1 MEEKEQKKNPWA
13 SVSLKKTGLTEKRTD
28 QEKTDL
34 EDLILKQH
42 TLSIIE
48 EENKIKRESNT
59 SVRIVEHYPFAPPH
73 PY

>member
-1 MEEKEQKKNPWA
+1 MEEKEEKNPWA

-34 EDLILKQH
+34 ENLISKQNA
-42 TLSIIE
+42 LSMIE
-48 EENKIKRESNT
+48 EENKIKRDSNT
-59 SVRIVEHYPFAPPH
+59 SVKIVEHYPFAPPH

>member
-13 SVSLKKTGLTEKRTD
+13 SVSLKKTGLNEKRNE

-34 EDLILKQH
+34 EELISKQNA
-42 TLSIIE
+42 LSMIE

-59 SVRIVEHYPFAPPH
+59 SVKIVEHYPFAPPH